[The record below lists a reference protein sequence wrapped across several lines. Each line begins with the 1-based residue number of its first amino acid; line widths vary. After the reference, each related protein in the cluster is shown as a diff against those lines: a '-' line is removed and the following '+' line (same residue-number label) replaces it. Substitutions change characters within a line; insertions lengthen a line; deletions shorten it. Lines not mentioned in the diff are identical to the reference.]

1 MLTGW
6 RGAFP
11 KVCDELVVNIWSH
24 GGPTVSHLSHV
35 GAKEKSG
42 DLCTVPNVTNLV
54 FRERALFFSWLSL
67 VGFSLLCNFRQH
79 RVATQECDD
88 PDHDEVLEGG
98 EHAHVEPE
106 EVVQAEDGA

>member
-1 MLTGW
+1 MSIKL
-6 RGAFP
+6 
-11 KVCDELVVNIWSH
+11 KNLSNISSFSTYRTWF
-24 GGPTVSHLSHV
+24 
-35 GAKEKSG
+35 
-42 DLCTVPNVTNLV
+42 PNVTNLV